1 MSGYVRKGGPLGLY
15 LYVIISAQA
24 LRCGVKLGTCPAMVP
39 TRKMCVSCLTS
50 GSVGGAGLNYRPRKM
65 EVTISV
71 GLASLPH
78 CSRLEIQLPSQFH
91 LYFAA
96 SMMDDGRTL
105 GMRDSLHTV

>member
-1 MSGYVRKGGPLGLY
+1 
-15 LYVIISAQA
+15 
-24 LRCGVKLGTCPAMVP
+24 
-39 TRKMCVSCLTS
+39 
-50 GSVGGAGLNYRPRKM
+50 M

-78 CSRLEIQLPSQFH
+78 CSRLEIQFPSQFH

-105 GMRDSLHTV
+105 GMRDARVEPRTDWELIAYIVS